1 MPAGFICVILNAM
14 VRLINNKNVIY
25 LKKLINGYMQYQK
38 NHTHI
43 VNINNKELTPC
54 IYAMWHA
61 DQFGVYGVTNKNTTS
76 ILISNSFDGDLV
88 AYAVEGLGFKTVRGS
103 AGKRGA
109 IESSLKMVELL
120 NEGESVALMVDGPN
134 GPLHTV
140 KNGAV
145 RLAKMSGAPIVPMGW
160 YCKQWNFVNLPSW
173 DKMTAPIGDCD
184 IVNLYGEPIYVPKDL
199 PQEKEAEVRQQIKDS
214 LEDIQRR
221 LPEVYKEA
229 KKNKA
234 WKSLKK

>member
-1 MPAGFICVILNAM
+1 M
-14 VRLINNKNVIY
+14 VRLINNKNVII
-25 LKKLINGYMQYQK
+25 LKKAISGYMQLQK
-38 NHTHI
+38 YYTHI
-43 VNINNKELTPC
+43 VEINNKHLEPC

-61 DQFGVYGVTNKNTTS
+61 DQFCIYGVPNKNKVS

-120 NEGESVALMVDGPN
+120 EAGESVALMVDGPQ
-134 GPLHTV
+134 GPLHSV

-160 YCKQWNFVNLPSW
+160 YCPQWNFINLPSW
-173 DKMTAPIGDCD
+173 DKMTAPIGETK

-199 PQEKEAEVRQQIKDS
+199 PQDKEVEIRRQIKDS
-214 LEDIQRR
+214 LDDIHKR
-221 LPEVYKEA
+221 LPKVYKEA
-229 KKNKA
+229 KKNKL
-234 WKSLKK
+234 WNNLKK

>member
-1 MPAGFICVILNAM
+1 M
-14 VRLINNKNVIY
+14 VRLINNKNVII
-25 LKKLINGYMQYQK
+25 LKKAISGYMQLQK
-38 NHTHI
+38 YYTHI
-43 VNINNKELTPC
+43 VEINNKHLEPC

-61 DQFGVYGVTNKNTTS
+61 DQFCIYGVPNKNKVS

-120 NEGESVALMVDGPN
+120 EAGESVALMVDGPQ
-134 GPLHTV
+134 GPLHSV

-160 YCKQWNFVNLPSW
+160 YCPQWNFINLPSW
-173 DKMTAPIGDCD
+173 DKMTAPIGDTK

-199 PQEKEAEVRQQIKDS
+199 PQDKEVEIRRQIKDS
-214 LEDIQRR
+214 LDDIHKR

-229 KKNKA
+229 KKNKL
-234 WKSLKK
+234 WNNLKK

>member
-1 MPAGFICVILNAM
+1 M
-14 VRLINNKNVIY
+14 VRLINNKNVII
-25 LKKLINGYMQYQK
+25 LKKAISGYMQLQK
-38 NHTHI
+38 YYTHI
-43 VNINNKELTPC
+43 VEINNKHLEPC

-61 DQFGVYGVTNKNTTS
+61 DQFCIYGVPNKNKVS

-120 NEGESVALMVDGPN
+120 EAGESVALMVDGPQ
-134 GPLHTV
+134 GPLHSV

-160 YCKQWNFVNLPSW
+160 YCPQWNFINLPSW
-173 DKMTAPIGDCD
+173 DKMTAPIGDTK

-199 PQEKEAEVRQQIKDS
+199 PQDKEVEIRRQLKDA
-214 LEDIQRR
+214 LDDIHKR

-229 KKNKA
+229 KKNKL
-234 WKSLKK
+234 WNNLKK

>member
-1 MPAGFICVILNAM
+1 M
-14 VRLINNKNVIY
+14 VRLINNKNVII
-25 LKKLINGYMQYQK
+25 LKKAISGYMQLQK
-38 NHTHI
+38 YYTHI
-43 VNINNKELTPC
+43 VEINNKHLEPC

-61 DQFGVYGVTNKNTTS
+61 DQFCIYGVPNKNKVS

-120 NEGESVALMVDGPN
+120 EAGESVALMVDGPQ
-134 GPLHTV
+134 GPLHSV

-160 YCKQWNFVNLPSW
+160 YCPQWNFINLPSW
-173 DKMTAPIGDCD
+173 DKMTAPIGETK

-199 PQEKEAEVRQQIKDS
+199 PQDKEVEIRRQIKDS
-214 LEDIQRR
+214 LDDIHKR

-229 KKNKA
+229 KKNKL
-234 WKSLKK
+234 WNNLKK

>member
-1 MPAGFICVILNAM
+1 M
-14 VRLINNKNVIY
+14 VRLINNKNVII
-25 LKKLINGYMQYQK
+25 LKKAISGYMQLQK
-38 NHTHI
+38 YYTHI
-43 VNINNKELTPC
+43 VEINNKHLEPC

-61 DQFGVYGVTNKNTTS
+61 DQFCIYGVPNKNKVS

-120 NEGESVALMVDGPN
+120 EAGESVALMVDGPQ
-134 GPLHTV
+134 GPLHSV

-160 YCKQWNFVNLPSW
+160 YCPQWNFINLPSW
-173 DKMTAPIGDCD
+173 DKMTAPIGETK

-199 PQEKEAEVRQQIKDS
+199 PQDKEVEIRRQLKDA
-214 LEDIQRR
+214 LDDIHKR

-229 KKNKA
+229 KKNKL
-234 WKSLKK
+234 WNNLKK